1 MLSNIL
7 FESIFMFVTS
17 MLLLYSI
24 KNYMARGNLQ
34 EFFDI
39 QWNSAKNI
47 VDKEERIFDNR
58 IYTAEEKSVGGYFVR
73 RFV

>member
-1 MLSNIL
+1 
-7 FESIFMFVTS
+7 
-17 MLLLYSI
+17 
-24 KNYMARGNLQ
+24 MARGNLQ

-58 IYTAEEKSVGGYFVR
+58 IYTTEEKSVGGYFVR

>member
-1 MLSNIL
+1 
-7 FESIFMFVTS
+7 

-24 KNYMARGNLQ
+24 ENYMARGNLQ

-58 IYTAEEKSVGGYFVR
+58 IYTTEEKSVGGYFVR